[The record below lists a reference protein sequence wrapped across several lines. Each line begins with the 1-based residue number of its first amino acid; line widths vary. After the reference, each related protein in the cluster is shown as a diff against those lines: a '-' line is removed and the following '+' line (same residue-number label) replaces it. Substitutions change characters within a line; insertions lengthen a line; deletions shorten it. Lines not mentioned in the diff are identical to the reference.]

1 MEFLKRELGWKYDL
15 PTPSSPSELSPETN
29 HVYPTP
35 NHICEDYIEIPRSF
49 HRLRGYSSIV
59 GGFLLLAFSAM
70 ILWFIFDTLTRPSK
84 VNFELTTTIIGSYLL
99 LLFSTIPY
107 IRMDIECP
115 RDEPIRFNR
124 QRQKVYF
131 YQYRFDRLHPL
142 GRKNWGVKPVAYD
155 WKDLTLEV
163 YRIYAPMGYG
173 GLLEKVMISVRKPG
187 TDEVIDRMH
196 FADSLWK
203 GEQYWAIVRRF
214 MHEGPGA
221 LPDFYYA
228 PTDWHCDNP
237 HNPFDRLLPKV
248 NWPTEMDVESR
259 TAPASVTQP

>member
-1 MEFLKRELGWKYDL
+1 MTVAQRGFAWKYDL
-15 PTPSSPSELSPETN
+15 PSPNTPSSISRDTN
-29 HVYPTP
+29 KIYPAP
-35 NHICEDYIEIPRSF
+35 NHFCETHIEIPRSMF
-49 HRLRGYSSIV
+49 KMRGFDTV
-59 GGFLLLAFSAM
+59 MGGILLLAFSAS
-70 ILWFIFDTLTRPSK
+70 IPWFIYDTVITPSK
-84 VNFELTTTIIGSYLL
+84 NNIELTAL
-99 LLFSTIPY
+99 LLFSYIFIIFITIPY

-124 QRQKVYF
+124 HRQKVYF

-155 WKDLTLEV
+155 WKDITLEV

-214 MHEGPGA
+214 MHEGPRA

-248 NWPTEMDVESR
+248 TWPAEMDLESR
-259 TAPASVTQP
+259 TAPASVKQP

>member
-1 MEFLKRELGWKYDL
+1 
-15 PTPSSPSELSPETN
+15 
-29 HVYPTP
+29 
-35 NHICEDYIEIPRSF
+35 
-49 HRLRGYSSIV
+49 
-59 GGFLLLAFSAM
+59 
-70 ILWFIFDTLTRPSK
+70 
-84 VNFELTTTIIGSYLL
+84 
-99 LLFSTIPY
+99 
-107 IRMDIECP
+107 MDIECP